1 VHAVLD
7 EPCQLSVS
15 EFLQLKENIGE
26 CIVFFKKEKEV
37 IEQILRHLDLV
48 EDSLKTG
55 IRTIEYYIAD
65 NISEA
70 KVLARKVR
78 SEESEADIVRYKIR
92 DKLYSGAYLPLLRED
107 IYKLIESID
116 KVANAGEACCDFFLN
131 QRPLIPAEMK
141 PHFVA
146 VAQESLGIID
156 NLKLAVLCYFKGE
169 CKIEVVR
176 EHTMEIGLQESR
188 VDKLEWDLTKEIFTS
203 SMDFAHQIHLKNC
216 LDHIVE
222 VSDRAEDA
230 GEQLEL
236 ATLKSMV

>member
-1 VHAVLD
+1 L
-7 EPCQLSVS
+7 L
-15 EFLQLKENIGE
+15 
-26 CIVFFKKEKEV
+26 FKKEKEV
-37 IEQILRHLDLV
+37 IELILKHLDLV

-55 IRTIEYYIAD
+55 IQTIEVYLND

-70 KVLARKVR
+70 KGLARKVR
-78 SEESEADIVRYKIR
+78 SEESEADTVRYNIR

-131 QRPLIPAEMK
+131 QRPTIPTEMK
-141 PHFVA
+141 SHFVA

-176 EHTMEIGLQESR
+176 EHTKEIGLQESR
-188 VDKLEWDLTKEIFTS
+188 VDKLEWDLTKEIFIS
-203 SMDFAHQIHLKNC
+203 SLDFAHQLHLKHC
-216 LDHIVE
+216 LDYIVE

-230 GEQLEL
+230 GDQLEL

>member
-1 VHAVLD
+1 ML
-7 EPCQLSVS
+7 L
-15 EFLQLKENIGE
+15 
-26 CIVFFKKEKEV
+26 FKKEKQV
-37 IEQILRHLDLV
+37 IEYILKHLDLV

-55 IRTIEYYIAD
+55 IKTIENYLED

-78 SEESEADIVRYKIR
+78 SLESEADIVRYDIR

-131 QRPLIPAEMK
+131 QRPQVPPEMK
-141 PHFVA
+141 PHFIA
-146 VAQESLGIID
+146 VARESLGIID

-169 CKIEVVR
+169 CKIETVR
-176 EHTMEIGLQESR
+176 EHTKEIGLQESR
-188 VDKLEWDLTKEIFTS
+188 VDKLEWDLTKEILTS
-203 SMDFAHQIHLKNC
+203 PIDFAHQIHLRLC
-216 LDHIVE
+216 LESIVE

-230 GEQLEL
+230 GDQLEL

>member
-1 VHAVLD
+1 ML
-7 EPCQLSVS
+7 L
-15 EFLQLKENIGE
+15 
-26 CIVFFKKEKEV
+26 FKKEKQV
-37 IEQILRHLDLV
+37 IELILRHLELV

-55 IRTIEYYIAD
+55 IKTIEYYLD
-65 NISEA
+65 GDISEA

-78 SEESEADIVRYKIR
+78 SVESEADIVRYDIR
-92 DKLYSGAYLPLLRED
+92 DKLYSGAYWPLLRED

-131 QRPLIPAEMK
+131 QRPVLPQEMK
-141 PHFVA
+141 THFIEV
-146 VAQESLGIID
+146 VRESLGIVD

-169 CKIEVVR
+169 CKIETVR
-176 EHTMEIGLQESR
+176 DHTKEVGMQESR

-203 SMDFAHQIHLKNC
+203 SIDFAHKLHLRLC
-216 LDHIVE
+216 LESIVE

-230 GEQLEL
+230 GDQLEL